1 MSFSPAGLL
10 PFAAR
15 LTGASRLLI
24 AYSGG
29 MDSHVLLHALAQL
42 RAHFPGVELQAIHIN
57 HSLHASA
64 ADWAQHCARACAA
77 LEVPCEIRVVDAR
90 ALSGVSPE
98 DAARAARYGVF
109 AEVVQAGDVLFT
121 AHHQD
126 DQAETLLLQLLRGAG
141 PQGLAGMSDLSRFGT
156 AWLARPLLEFSRA
169 ELLGYALAQQLH
181 WIDDPSNVDTRFD
194 RNYLRHEILPHL
206 QRRWPAAQV
215 TLARSAQHCAEAA
228 ELLEVL
234 ARSDFQDIQLDK
246 SGNATTALLLPSGRG
261 KAGMG
266 VGHINDPHPALPPS
280 RGKELFADPLSVS
293 KLLQLSPAR
302 QRNVLRFWIE
312 QADLPAPQQRHLH
325 QLQNEVLTAAADAE
339 PRAHWPG
346 VDILRYRDAL
356 YAMPQ
361 QPVFD
366 ASQQYEWRLD
376 MPLKIANVGT
386 LTACHNQQ
394 VGLRADACAA
404 GVRVA
409 FRSGGERIKPAG
421 RAHHATLKN
430 LFQQVGVPPWLRE
443 RVPLLYIGAELA
455 AVAGYWYADE
465 FAARVGA
472 ITIEFQPE

>member
-10 PFAAR
+10 SFAAR
-15 LTGASRLLI
+15 FTGASRFLV

-42 RAHFPGVELQAIHIN
+42 RAHFPGVELQVIHVN
-57 HSLHASA
+57 HGLHPSA
-64 ADWAQHCARACAA
+64 PDWAQHCVSVCAA
-77 LEVPCEIRVVDAR
+77 LGVPCEVRVVDAR
-90 ALSGVSPE
+90 ASSGISPE
-98 DAARAARYGVF
+98 DAARAARYGAL
-109 AEVVQAGDVLFT
+109 AEVVRSGDILFT

-141 PQGLAGMSDLSRFGT
+141 PQGLAGMPDLSRFGT

-169 ELLGYALAQQLH
+169 ELHDYALAQRLH

-215 TLARSAQHCAEAA
+215 TLARSAQHCAEAT

-234 ARSDFQDIQLDK
+234 ARSDFQDLQLDK
-246 SGNATTALLLPSGRG
+246 SGNATKASLL
-261 KAGMG
+261 
-266 VGHINDPHPALPPS
+266 
-280 RGKELFADPLSVS
+280 ADPLCVS
-293 KLLQLSPAR
+293 KLLLLSPAR
-302 QRNVLRFWIE
+302 QRNVLRFWIA
-312 QADLPAPQQRHLH
+312 QAGLPMPQQRHLE
-325 QLQNEVLTAAADAE
+325 QLQNEVLPAAVDAE
-339 PRAHWPG
+339 PCAHWPG
-346 VDILRYRDAL
+346 VDIRRYRDAL
-356 YAMPQ
+356 YALPQ
-361 QPVFD
+361 RPVFD

-376 MPLKIANVGT
+376 TPLKIANVGT

-404 GVRVA
+404 GVRVV

-443 RVPLLYIGAELA
+443 RVPLLYIGTELA